1 MVLAELIIAAGISGI
16 VFAAIGSLIFY
27 GGRSCVALAN
37 YADLDNKSRNALDRM
52 SQEIRQANGVT
63 GFTTAQLPTGQ
74 VITNQLVLSG
84 IGTDGNAYTLTYNYD
99 SAKQILTR
107 MKVQSGAT
115 NTTDLLTGCYYFNFG
130 MFQRNPVDGTYDQYP
145 VADPSTCKVVQL
157 YWICSRNILGKTAN
171 TESIESAKVVIR
183 KE

>member
-1 MVLAELIIAAGISGI
+1 

-52 SQEIRQANGVT
+52 SQEIRQANEVT
-63 GFTTAQLPTGQ
+63 GYSTAQLSTGQ

-84 IGTDGNAYTLTYNYD
+84 TGTGGAAYTLTYNYD
-99 SAKQILTR
+99 LAKQTLSR
-107 MKVQSGAT
+107 MKVEFGAT
-115 NTTDLLTGCYYFNFG
+115 NTIVLLTGCYYFNFG

-157 YWICSRNILGKTAN
+157 FWICSRNIFGETAN
-171 TESIESAKVVIR
+171 TESIISAKVVIR